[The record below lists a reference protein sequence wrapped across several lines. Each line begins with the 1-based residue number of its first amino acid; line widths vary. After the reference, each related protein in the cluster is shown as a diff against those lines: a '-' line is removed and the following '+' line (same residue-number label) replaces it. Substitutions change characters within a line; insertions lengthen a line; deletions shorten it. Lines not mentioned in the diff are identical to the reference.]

1 MKEDPGQVHFD
12 MVEGTG
18 EAWSIGSQHRRKER
32 VLAENVSEQ
41 KASWGFWKGPGNTPE
56 GGIGQNHH

>member
-41 KASWGFWKGPGNTPE
+41 RASWGFSKALGALQKE
-56 GGIGQNHH
+56 G